1 MLSQGGNEEQARII
15 TTCLIILTT
24 IALAG
29 ALLYTRSV
37 MIPFVLALF
46 VTYMVS
52 PLVDILQL
60 RFRVPRIIS
69 ISIAMLIIFIVT
81 YTIASLIVY
90 SIQSVL
96 QDQALYQNRLLAM
109 IEQFSEWLNSF
120 DIDIK
125 QEEIFVHIR
134 DWIRNLPVT
143 SWLRYLAGQAMNVI
157 TKGGLVLIFAVFLLL
172 GRNPHRIHTG
182 LYAEIDAK
190 VRRYL
195 LTKTAISALTAI
207 LVGLV
212 FWLMELDLAL
222 VFAVLTFFLNFIP
235 SLGSIVATLLPL
247 PVAFIQYESILP
259 VILILALPGAIQ
271 LFIGNFVDP
280 KILGYS
286 LNLHPVAVILSLVF
300 WGLLWGPVGM
310 VLAAP
315 IMAVLRIVLARIET
329 TRPIADL
336 MIGRLPESNDDVND
350 GEEEATQKSSSDDE
364 GN

>member
-81 YTIASLIVY
+81 YVIASLIVY

-96 QDQALYQNRLLAM
+96 QDQTLYQNRLLAM
-109 IEQFSEWLNSF
+109 IEQLSEWLNGF
-120 DIDIK
+120 DIDIQ
-125 QEEIFVHIR
+125 QEEIFLHIR
-134 DWIRNLPVT
+134 DWVRNLPVS
-143 SWLRYLAGQAMNVI
+143 SWLRYMAGQAMDVI

-172 GRNPHRIHTG
+172 GRNPHRMHTG
-182 LYAEIDAK
+182 LYAEIDTK

-195 LTKTAISALTAI
+195 ITKTAISAVTGL
-207 LVGLV
+207 LVGTI
-212 FWLMELDLAL
+212 FWLMDLDLAL
-222 VFAVLTFFLNFIP
+222 VFGVLTFFLNFIP

-247 PVAFIQYESILP
+247 PVAFIQYDSILP
-259 VILILALPGAIQ
+259 VIMVLALPGAIQ
-271 LFIGNFVDP
+271 LVIGNFVDP

-336 MIGRLPESNDDVND
+336 MIGRLPETEDGEDNEEERPEKPLSNDD
-350 GEEEATQKSSSDDE
+350 EK
-364 GN
+364 